1 MATKLYALIARES
14 YPTLAFVSASAIVVQ
29 ATFGGFIA
37 SFLWLLLAFLFYL
50 FRDPT
55 QVAPPFPLAIVS
67 PIHGKVTQH
76 DIAYDP
82 WLKRPAKAI
91 VIQTGLFDVRSIYA
105 PIEGKIVEQWSRVPN
120 CQPDDSE
127 PPHSSA
133 YWIRT
138 DENDDVVLVITR
150 TSWAGPISFNRNAGE
165 RVGQGRRVG
174 FAKLGC
180 SARLYLPSESRLE
193 VATGDHVVAGSSVV
207 AKLVHL
213 TRMAKPRDTMP
224 SCTSLNTSEVGN

>member
-1 MATKLYALIARES
+1 MATKLYSLIARES
-14 YPTLAFVSASAIVVQ
+14 YPALAFVGASAIAVQ

-37 SFLWLLLAFLFYL
+37 SFVWLLLAFLFYL

-55 QVAPPFPLAIVS
+55 QAAPPIPLAIVS
-67 PIHGKVTQH
+67 PTHGRVTQH
-76 DIAYDP
+76 DTAYDP
-82 WLKRPAKAI
+82 WLNRPAKAI
-91 VIQTGLFDVRSIYA
+91 VIESGLLDVRSIYA
-105 PIEGKIVEQWSRVPN
+105 PTEGKIMEQWSRVPDN
-120 CQPDDSE
+120 QPDNSE
-127 PPHSSA
+127 LPHSSA

-150 TSWAGPISFNRNAGE
+150 TFWAGPVSISCNAGE

-174 FAKLGC
+174 FAKFGC

-213 TRMAKPRDTMP
+213 TRMARPRDTMP
-224 SCTSLNTSEVGN
+224 SCTSLNTSGLGS